1 MFFEWMKEAGAAI
14 LAAAAIGGAGLLFQE
29 RVLFRRKRGRHG

>member
-1 MFFEWMKEAGAAI
+1 MFFEWMKEAAAAI

-29 RVLFRRKRGRHG
+29 RVLFRKRK